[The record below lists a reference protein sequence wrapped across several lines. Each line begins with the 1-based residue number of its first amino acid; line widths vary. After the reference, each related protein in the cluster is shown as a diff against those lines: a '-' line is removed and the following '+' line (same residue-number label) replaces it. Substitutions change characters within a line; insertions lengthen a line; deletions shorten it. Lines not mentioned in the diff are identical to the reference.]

1 MSISFG
7 VYESAVHGVK
17 VYQAAFDRAAQK
29 VVKSTVTEAVP
40 TIESTQSAGAG
51 TQESQLTG
59 DSALLTDAMVE
70 MMTAHRAFTA
80 ALRVLE
86 TAGDMVKETV
96 ERLG

>member
-7 VYESAVHGVK
+7 AYESAVHGVK
-17 VYQAAFDRAAQK
+17 VYQAAFDRAAQE

-51 TQESQLTG
+51 AQESQSTS
-59 DSALLTDAMVE
+59 DRLLTAMAE
-70 MMTAHRAFTA
+70 MMAAHRAFTA
-80 ALRVLE
+80 SLRVLE
-86 TAGDMVKETV
+86 TADDMVKETV

>member
-17 VYQAAFDRAAQK
+17 VYHAAFDRAAQE

-40 TIESTQSAGAG
+40 AIESTQSAGAG
-51 TQESQLTG
+51 AQESQSTSEG
-59 DSALLTDAMVE
+59 LLTAMAE

-80 ALRVLE
+80 SLRVLE
-86 TAGDMVKETV
+86 TADDMVKEMV